1 MCKFAITRK
10 NNAFVAKIVNTRLT
24 EVFMVFS
31 ALAEMLPTS
40 ATRIHLRLVL
50 FYVECGIF
58 WCTKRSPPFRFFRKS
73 PKEGG
78 VCLNSKFF
86 KEKIHHRGN
95 KLVHHHRL
103 KAKVEIAVKRNF
115 LFSLKIASLSDGLP
129 VRRR

>member
-1 MCKFAITRK
+1 
-10 NNAFVAKIVNTRLT
+10 
-24 EVFMVFS
+24 MVFF

-40 ATRIHLRLVL
+40 ATRIHLRWYCFKWNVEFFGVL
-50 FYVECGIF
+50 KGARHLGFSE
-58 WCTKRSPPFRFFRKS
+58 K
-73 PKEGG
+73 